1 MKTCVHTKTYTRISS
16 VESLS
21 RVRLFETHGL
31 QRARPPSPSPV
42 PGVYS
47 NSCLLNQWCHPA
59 ISSSITLFSSFPQSF
74 PVSQLFTSGGP
85 KYRSFSISP
94 CFNLDFIYTYIYI
107 FFFLLL
113 LLLGFPGGLDG
124 KESACNAGDPGSIP
138 GPGRSFGVG
147 NGSPFQYSCLEN
159 SIDRGAWW
167 ATVYEVENSRKL
179 PIDFHFI
186 FFLSY
191 PREGTADRTYG
202 LVENSLPSGHTN
214 ATYDY

>member
-1 MKTCVHTKTYTRISS
+1 MAA
-16 VESLS
+16 SL
-21 RVRLFETHGL
+21 VAQLVKNLPTMQETQIRSLGQEDPLEKGMATH
-31 QRARPPSPSPV
+31 
-42 PGVYS
+42 
-47 NSCLLNQWCHPA
+47 
-59 ISSSITLFSSFPQSF
+59 SSILAWSILMHRGTWRAIVHGVAKSDMTEWLSLFQLCRMRNEGYEEAFSGT
-74 PVSQLFTSGGP
+74 SQW
-85 KYRSFSISP
+85 FS
-94 CFNLDFIYTYIYI
+94 
-107 FFFLLL
+107 
-113 LLLGFPGGLDG
+113 G